1 METGLNQITG
11 FALAFFIGNSTLST
25 DSRHEYKWCLASNKR
40 GVMSCS
46 ITQITKATSWWQT
59 SRPEIMPGDNSD
71 TDGMLIVTISNS
83 AAINSFVSIMNSG
96 DKTRYVARLEEQSS
110 AATGASSHDET
121 IPL

>member
-1 METGLNQITG
+1 M
-11 FALAFFIGNSTLST
+11 
-25 DSRHEYKWCLASNKR
+25 
-40 GVMSCS
+40 
-46 ITQITKATSWWQT
+46 TQITKATSWWQT
-59 SRPEIMPGDNSD
+59 SRPEIMPGDNSN

-83 AAINSFVSIMNSG
+83 AVINSFVSIMNSG